1 MAFWSMKVMKDLFRR
16 DTTSSCFIAYPEKPM
31 QMPMQPDNKA
41 IYDANWDRWSDQKV
55 YGPASRWLGW
65 LVKETLGEIDRAAI
79 KKVIDVGCGQGSMT
93 AMIAAYLPAAS
104 VVGIDLSETGIRAA
118 QQSYS
123 GPNLSYAVD
132 TDSSSLESATCDLT
146 TCFEVLE
153 HVEDWE
159 SMLERICGASRRYVI
174 LSFPT
179 GRMRPFER
187 VVGHV
192 RNFERGQVE
201 DFMHR
206 NGFDDLRVRY
216 AGFPFYSPLYRDF
229 CNLMDA
235 GHSNFASGRYGL
247 PQKIVSAVFFFMFR
261 YLSSSRIG
269 DQFCGLF
276 ERR

>member
-1 MAFWSMKVMKDLFRR
+1 
-16 DTTSSCFIAYPEKPM
+16 
-31 QMPMQPDNKA
+31 MQPDNKA
-41 IYDANWDRWSDQKV
+41 IYDANWDRWTDQKV
-55 YGPASRWLGW
+55 YGPASRWLSW
-65 LVKETLGEIDRAAI
+65 LVSETLDAI
-79 KKVIDVGCGQGSMT
+79 GQTVIKDVIDVGCGQGSMT
-93 AMIAAYLPAAS
+93 AMIADRLSGAR

-118 QQSYS
+118 QASYLR
-123 GPNLSYAVD
+123 PNLSFVVD
-132 TDSSSLESATCDLT
+132 IDSSRLEHAMYDLA

-159 SMLERICGASRRYVI
+159 SMLHRICGASRRYVL

-187 VVGHV
+187 AVGHV
-192 RNFERGQVE
+192 RNFQRGQVE
-201 DFMHR
+201 EFMQR
-206 NGFDDLRVRY
+206 NGFDGLEIRY

-235 GHSNFASGRYGL
+235 GNSTFASGRYGL
-247 PQKIVSAVFFFMFR
+247 AQKIVGNVFFAMFR
-261 YLSSSRIG
+261 YLSSSRTG

>member
-1 MAFWSMKVMKDLFRR
+1 MR
-16 DTTSSCFIAYPEKPM
+16 
-31 QMPMQPDNKA
+31 PDNRA

-55 YGPASRWLGW
+55 YGPASRWLSW
-65 LVKETLGEIDRAAI
+65 LVRRTLDGIERSAI
-79 KKVIDVGCGQGSMT
+79 RSAIDVGCGQGSMT
-93 AMIAAYLPAAS
+93 SMIADQLPGAS
-104 VVGIDLSETGIRAA
+104 VLGIDLSETGIRAA
-118 QQSYS
+118 QTSY
-123 GPNLSYAVD
+123 PQANLKFAVD
-132 TDSSSLESATCDLT
+132 VDSSALEHRRYDLA

-159 SMLERICGASRRYVI
+159 SMLQRICGASKRYVL

-187 VVGHV
+187 AVGHV
-192 RNFERGQVE
+192 RNFQRGQVE
-201 DFMHR
+201 GFMRH
-206 NGFDDLRVRY
+206 NGFEGIEIRY

-235 GHSNFASGRYGL
+235 GNSAFASGRYGL
-247 PQKIVSAVFFFMFR
+247 PQKIVGSVLFAMFR
-261 YLSSSRIG
+261 YLSSSRTG